1 MVIFMFELKCFL
13 QLQLK
18 GSHTKTQKNTIWGEN
33 VLLNF
38 FTKHTFSLF
47 GLINAHFRPKTS
59 NQTSTLLHF
68 VVNKVLVWLKLISS
82 TFLAFNFGIVTV
94 NPPEVWPVFTLP
106 TRGIKLI
113 TLPPLYFNPLPSRCP
128 PDPQTLV

>member
-1 MVIFMFELKCFL
+1 MVIFMFELKRFL

-18 GSHTKTQKNTIWGEN
+18 GSHTKTQKNTVWGEN

-59 NQTSTLLHF
+59 NHTSKLLHF
-68 VVNKVLVWLKLISS
+68 VVSKVLVWLKLISS
-82 TFLAFNFGIVTV
+82 TFLAFNFYVQLFKTS
-94 NPPEVWPVFTLP
+94 FFF
-106 TRGIKLI
+106 
-113 TLPPLYFNPLPSRCP
+113 LYFSHFFRV
-128 PDPQTLV
+128 QVYFSTLSTHNII